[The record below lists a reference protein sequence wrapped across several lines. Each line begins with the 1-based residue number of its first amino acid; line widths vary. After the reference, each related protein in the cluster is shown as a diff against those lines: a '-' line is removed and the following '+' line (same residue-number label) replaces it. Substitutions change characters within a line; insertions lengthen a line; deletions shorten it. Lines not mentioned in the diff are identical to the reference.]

1 MSIIFSIYGAIGLNI
16 SSDIVSD
23 VGIDVFDEHNHHIKN
38 HPHNWLHHINM
49 VPKGFLR
56 YHVLQALSQKP
67 MSGSEVM
74 DQIQK
79 HTSGAW
85 KPSPGSIYPLLSS
98 LEDSA
103 YIKELP
109 KENGVK
115 RYQITEN
122 GKSLIE
128 KEHQNL
134 RNDMNKV
141 REHMSSFQTF
151 AKNLPPEVPFEKNT
165 EIIQALKQFD
175 HAAFHLRNALQ
186 EKCSEQV
193 TNEALT
199 IIKEATTKL
208 EELNRKVQ
216 ESESPDNEPK

>member
-1 MSIIFSIYGAIGLNI
+1 
-16 SSDIVSD
+16 
-23 VGIDVFDEHNHHIKN
+23 
-38 HPHNWLHHINM
+38 
-49 VPKGFLR
+49 
-56 YHVLQALSQKP
+56 
-67 MSGSEVM
+67 MSGSEIM

-122 GKSLIE
+122 GKSLLE

-141 REHMSSFQTF
+141 REHMDFFQTF
-151 AKNLPPEVPFEKNT
+151 PRNLHAGAPFAKSTEV
-165 EIIQALKQFD
+165 IQAMRQFD
-175 HAAFHLRNALQ
+175 HEAFQLINILQ
-186 EKCSEQV
+186 ETHSEQV

-199 IIKEATTKL
+199 IIKESTTKL

-216 ESESPDNEPK
+216 EPESPDNEPK